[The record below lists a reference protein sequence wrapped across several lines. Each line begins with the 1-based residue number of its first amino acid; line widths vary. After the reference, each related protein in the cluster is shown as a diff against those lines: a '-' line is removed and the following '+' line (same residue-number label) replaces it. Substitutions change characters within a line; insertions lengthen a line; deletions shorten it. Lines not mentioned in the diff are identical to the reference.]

1 MSFINALQK
10 KYKCGYV
17 FFHQLFPNAL
27 ELLQKSLLVLDKAI
41 DKGDGNE
48 WRQTIKAIKSISEDM
63 CFKRLKKL
71 KVLELNNNQLTD
83 ISALA
88 KLKQLKEQEQLQ
100 QRKQEQQP
108 NQSANKLELC

>member
-1 MSFINALQK
+1 MSFINAFQK

-27 ELLQKSLLVLDKAI
+27 ELLQKSLLVLNKAI

-71 KVLELNNNQLTD
+71 KVNTKKPN
-83 ISALA
+83 
-88 KLKQLKEQEQLQ
+88 
-100 QRKQEQQP
+100 RKDYYTITIEV
-108 NQSANKLELC
+108 NKIANFQ